1 MRNNQLRLAVRY
13 ALAAG
18 ALATAAIAPTAFA
31 QEEEAADLD
40 RVQVT
45 GSRIKRTDIE
55 GALPVTVI
63 DRETIE
69 LSAFSSVADLLNNL
83 PSNSQGSFR
92 PASGSSAQ
100 SFAGLSLRGL
110 GEGRTL
116 ILIDGRRVPVT
127 PNVGSAQDLNA
138 IPIGAVERIEILSD
152 GASAIYGTDAIGGVV
167 NIITRKDYSGVEVMV
182 GAGNPTREGGDTEQ
196 GHAIMGVSG
205 AKGNMMFGASYNSRD
220 IVFQRDREW
229 SAGGASVFSNN
240 LRNTTPNPN
249 NIYGFS
255 DAGYVANPING
266 SVLPGACD
274 FEGFAISGTGAS
286 QRCVYD
292 FTAQAA
298 DEAEIKNTS
307 LFARGTYNIN
317 IDWQAY
323 LNASVSRVES
333 FGRYA
338 PVPSSP
344 WPGGRIFIPVG
355 SPNHPAVQAPD
366 DGYDPTV
373 PYMALHR
380 FAALGPRDTNTDANQ
395 YDFNIGTTGTIGDFD
410 VDAGVRQVESQYYE
424 LGRNYVVGAIA
435 QEFIASGRYDL
446 YDPFSVDDAT
456 RNSMIATIGR
466 DAGYKAKEAY
476 AYATTDLWELPAG
489 PVGLAFGAEYRDE
502 DYFDIYD
509 SLSEGGQI
517 VGSAGNSAALGR
529 SQYAAFFEVLTP
541 VTDDLELNFAGR
553 YDDYSDFGGEFSPK
567 VSFRWQPLA
576 ELTVRGSYGQGFRAP
591 TLDLLSAK
599 PAFSADFVLDEA
611 TCLAFFGSPDCTFP
625 PGVGDVIVPQV
636 TTWVLGNPDMEAETS
651 DQFSFGVAFEPLDW
665 LNGTIDYWNIKV
677 DNRLALPTVQ
687 TMVNCLGGAT
697 NLICPPEIAVLDP
710 LGSPPFEELGA
721 GIARVDGDGE
731 IVYAQRKWINLGKL
745 ETDGIDLALRTNF
758 SFGQAG
764 TLRNELL
771 ATYTNSFKVDGG
783 NDLSGEANYPEWR
796 AVLANIYTWGD
807 FTVAWNINYIH
818 GQDSALDESDTDG
831 LPSWTTHDIQVNY
844 FTPWNGRVTVGVDN
858 LGDRDPVVDFGES
871 RAYNTAL
878 YDPYGRVVYVR
889 YLQSF

>member
-1 MRNNQLRLAVRY
+1 MRNHQLKVAVRA

-18 ALATAAIAPTAFA
+18 ALATAVAAPSAFA
-31 QEEEAADLD
+31 QEESADLD
-40 RVQVT
+40 RVTVT

-69 LSAFSSVADLLNNL
+69 LSGYSSVADLLNNL

-100 SFAGLSLRGL
+100 SWAGLSLRGL

-116 ILIDGRRVPVT
+116 ILIDGRRVPVA
-127 PNVGSAQDLNA
+127 PNIGSAQDLNSV
-138 IPIGAVERIEILSD
+138 PIGAVERIEILSD

-182 GAGNPTREGGDTEQ
+182 GVGSPKREGGDTEQ
-196 GHAIMGVSG
+196 GHAIVGVSG
-205 AKGNMMFGASYNSRD
+205 TQGSMMFGASYNSRD

-240 LRNTTPNPN
+240 LRNTRPNPN

-255 DAGYVANPING
+255 DAGYVSNPING

-274 FEGFAISGTGAS
+274 FEGFTITGEGAD
-286 QRCVYD
+286 QRCIYD
-292 FTAQAA
+292 FTALAA
-298 DEAEIKNTS
+298 DEAAIKNES

-323 LNASVSRVES
+323 MNASVSRVQS

-355 SPNHPAVQAPD
+355 SPNHPAVRAPD

-373 PYMALHR
+373 PYMAMHR
-380 FAALGPRDTNTDANQ
+380 FAALGPRDTSTDANQ
-395 YDFNIGTTGTIGDFD
+395 YDVNFGAMGTIGNFDIDFG
-410 VDAGVRQVESQYYE
+410 ARRTESQYYE

-435 QEFIASGRYDL
+435 QDFISSGRYDL
-446 YDPFSVDDAT
+446 YDPFGVDDAT

-466 DAGYKAKEAY
+466 DATYTATEGYASAS
-476 AYATTDLWELPAG
+476 TDLWDLPAG

-502 DYFDIYD
+502 DYADIYD

-517 VGSAGNSAALGR
+517 VGSAGNSASLGR
-529 SQYAAFFEVLTP
+529 SQAAAFFELLIPT
-541 VTDDLELNFAGR
+541 TADLEFSVAGR

-567 VSFRWQPLA
+567 VSFRWQPLD
-576 ELTVRGSYGQGFRAP
+576 ELTVRGSFGQGFRAP

-599 PAFSADFVLDEA
+599 PAFSADFVIDEA
-611 TCLAFFGSPDCTFP
+611 TCLGFTGTPDCSFP
-625 PGVGDVIVPQV
+625 LGGQIFVPQV
-636 TTWVLGNPDMEAETS
+636 TTWVLGNADMEAETS

-665 LNGTIDYWNIKV
+665 LSGTIDYWNIQV

-687 TMVNCLGGAT
+687 TMVNCLAGAT
-697 NLICPPEIAVLDP
+697 NLICPPEIAILDP
-710 LGSPPFEELGA
+710 LGSPPFEELGM

-731 IVYAQRKWINLGKL
+731 IAYAQRKWINLGTL

-758 SFGQAG
+758 SFGEAG
-764 TLRNELL
+764 TLRNELM

-783 NDLSGEANYPEWR
+783 SDLVGEANYPDLR
-796 AVLANIYTWGD
+796 AVLSNVYVWGD
-807 FTVAWNINYIH
+807 FTVAWNINYIA
-818 GQDSALDESDTDG
+818 GQDSALDDSDTDG

-858 LGDRDPVVDFGES
+858 LGDKDPVVDFGES
-871 RAYNTAL
+871 RSYNTAL
-878 YDPYGRVVYVR
+878 YDPYGRVVYAR